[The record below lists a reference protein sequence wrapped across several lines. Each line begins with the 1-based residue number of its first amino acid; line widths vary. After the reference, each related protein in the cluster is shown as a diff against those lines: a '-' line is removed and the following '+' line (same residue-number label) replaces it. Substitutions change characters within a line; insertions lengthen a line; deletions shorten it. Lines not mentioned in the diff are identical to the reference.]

1 MFGLPIRSVMESRKL
16 VVASPETSVRDAGRL
31 MKEARVGAVLVV
43 REGELVG
50 IFTERD
56 AVYRVM
62 AVDRDPAATR
72 LDEVM
77 TPRPKTLS
85 PDEPFGHAL
94 LLMNE
99 NGFRHVPVVEAGRPV
114 GVVSARNA
122 LDPDLEEFAAE
133 ARRREHIRRHAEHP

>member
-1 MFGLPIRSVMESRKL
+1 
-16 VVASPETSVRDAGRL
+16 
-31 MKEARVGAVLVV
+31 V

>member
-1 MFGLPIRSVMESRKL
+1 MFGLSIRSVMESRKL
-16 VVASPETSVRDAGRL
+16 VVAAPEASVREAARL
-31 MKEARVGAVLVV
+31 MKDARVGAVLVV
-43 REGELVG
+43 ADGRLVG

-56 AVYRVM
+56 AVDRVM
-62 AVDRDPAATR
+62 AMDRDPRTTR

-99 NGFRHVPVVEAGRPV
+99 HGFRHVPVVEGGSLV

-122 LDPDLEEFAAE
+122 LDPELEEFAAE
-133 ARRREHIRRHAEHP
+133 ARRREHLLRQAQSA

>member
-1 MFGLPIRSVMESRKL
+1 MFGLSIRSVMESRKL
-16 VVASPETSVRDAGRL
+16 VVAAPDASVREAARL
-31 MKEARVGAVLVV
+31 MKEAGVGAVLVV
-43 REGELVG
+43 SDGQLVG

-56 AVYRVM
+56 AVNRVM
-62 AVDRDPAATR
+62 AMDRDPRTTR

-77 TPRPKTLS
+77 TPGPKTLS

-99 NGFRHVPVVEAGRPV
+99 HGFRHVPVVEAGCPV

-122 LDPDLEEFAAE
+122 LDPELEEFAAE
-133 ARRREHIRRHAEHP
+133 ARRREHLRRQARSA

>member
-1 MFGLPIRSVMESRKL
+1 MFGLSIRDVMESRKL
-16 VVASPETSVRDAGRL
+16 VVAAPDASVREAARL

-43 REGELVG
+43 SDGQLVG

-56 AVYRVM
+56 AVNRVM
-62 AVDRDPAATR
+62 AMDRDPRTTR

-85 PDEPFGHAL
+85 PDEPFGRAL

-99 NGFRHVPVVEAGRPV
+99 HGFRHVPVVEAGRPV

-122 LDPDLEEFAAE
+122 LDPELEEFAAE
-133 ARRREHIRRHAEHP
+133 ARRREHLRRQAQSA